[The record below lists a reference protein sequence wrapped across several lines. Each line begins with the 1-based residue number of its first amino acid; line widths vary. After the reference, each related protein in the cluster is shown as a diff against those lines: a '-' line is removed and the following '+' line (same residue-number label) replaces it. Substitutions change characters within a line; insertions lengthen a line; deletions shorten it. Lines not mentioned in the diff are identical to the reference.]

1 MDFSNAIIKISD
13 IAIKIQEFV
22 NKIKAIYNKYAEK
35 INGYIDE
42 YTKAIN
48 RLMELGET
56 AIDWV
61 SMKIAKVTKKIQDAV
76 DSVLERVNIL
86 INQIKVWYD
95 KTINKI
101 KIPITLLCVR
111 GNHEA
116 RPGNY
121 TSTCFTIMEEDPI
134 VPSGYYFEPEFPDIW
149 YASDGATFNINGKRC
164 LFIGGAYSIDKEYRI
179 MMGWRWF
186 ADEEL
191 TDEEM
196 NDILDKV
203 DHKHFDYVFTHTCP
217 EAWQPYDLF
226 LSFVDQSKV
235 SKRMEEFFTTVAGII
250 DFDHWYFGHF
260 HAHRPGMEIDKTHP
274 GQGQVSM
281 LFDHVE
287 LLMSEE
293 NEND

>member
-1 MDFSNAIIKISD
+1 MFFKRVWITGDTHGNFAWLANWCADHKTSKETDLLIVLGDAGLMYYGQNKAKE
-13 IAIKIQEFV
+13 KFMKQEV
-22 NKIKAIYNKYAEK
+22 QKC
-35 INGYIDE
+35 
-42 YTKAIN
+42 
-48 RLMELGET
+48 
-56 AIDWV
+56 
-61 SMKIAKVTKKIQDAV
+61 
-76 DSVLERVNIL
+76 
-86 INQIKVWYD
+86 
-95 KTINKI
+95 
-101 KIPITLLCVR
+101 PITLLCVR

-116 RPGNY
+116 RPANY

-134 VPSGYYFEPEFPDIW
+134 VPSGYYFEPDYPDIW
-149 YASDGATFNINGKRC
+149 YAADGSTFNINGKRC

-226 LSFVDQSKV
+226 LSFVYQSKV

-260 HAHRPGMEIDKTHP
+260 HAHRPDMEIDKTHP